1 MVRNNLLLVEHKIIN
16 FYLKKKNLIETLRK
30 HPPVGI
36 LIRKTT
42 EDYNIPDTEH
52 VVPKD
57 STIII
62 PVLGIHRDEKY
73 YPNPETFD
81 PERFSSENKM
91 DNEGLF
97 LGFGDGPR
105 NCIGYRFGMVQ
116 TRIGLIS
123 LLSKF
128 EFSGCDKTMGE
139 LKYSLRN
146 VVLSPEGG
154 MWLKVTKI

>member
-1 MVRNNLLLVEHKIIN
+1 M
-16 FYLKKKNLIETLRK
+16 
-30 HPPVGI
+30 
-36 LIRKTT
+36 
-42 EDYNIPDTEH
+42 
-52 VVPKD
+52 PKD
-57 STIII
+57 STVII

-73 YPNPETFD
+73 YPNPEKFD
-81 PERFSSENKM
+81 PERFAPGNKLQN
-91 DNEGLF
+91 DGLF

-128 EFSGCDKTMGE
+128 EFTNCSQTMGE

-154 MWLKVTKI
+154 MWLRATKI

>member
-1 MVRNNLLLVEHKIIN
+1 M
-16 FYLKKKNLIETLRK
+16 
-30 HPPVGI
+30 GI

-42 EDYNIPDTEH
+42 EDYNIPNTKH

-73 YPNPETFD
+73 YPNAETFD
-81 PERFSSENKM
+81 PERFATENKL
-91 DNEGLF
+91 ESERLF
-97 LGFGDGPR
+97 LGFGDGAR

-128 EFSGCDKTMGE
+128 EFTGCDKTMGE

-146 VVLSPEGG
+146 VVLSPKGG

>member
-1 MVRNNLLLVEHKIIN
+1 M
-16 FYLKKKNLIETLRK
+16 
-30 HPPVGI
+30 GI

-42 EDYNIPDTEH
+42 ENYNIPNTNH
-52 VVPKD
+52 CIPKD

-73 YPNPETFD
+73 YPNPDKFD
-81 PERFSSENKM
+81 PERFAPDNKLG
-91 DNEGLF
+91 NEGMF

-123 LLSKF
+123 LLAKF
-128 EFSGCDKTMGE
+128 EFTYCDKTMRE

-146 VVLSPEGG
+146 VVLSPEDG
-154 MWLKVTKI
+154 MWLKVRKI

>member
-1 MVRNNLLLVEHKIIN
+1 M
-16 FYLKKKNLIETLRK
+16 
-30 HPPVGI
+30 
-36 LIRKTT
+36 
-42 EDYNIPDTEH
+42 
-52 VVPKD
+52 PKD

-62 PVLGIHRDEKY
+62 PVLGIHRDAKY
-73 YPNPETFD
+73 YPNPEKFD
-81 PERFSSENKM
+81 PDRFSPENKLQT
-91 DNEGLF
+91 EGLF

-128 EFSGCDKTMGE
+128 EFTKCNKTMEE

-154 MWLKVTKI
+154 MWLKVSKI